1 MVKNQVR
8 ITDTTLGDAN
18 QSLWNGRLRLEDVLP
33 ILEKIDKVGFYSIDC
48 WGAEIFES
56 LLQNLKED
64 PWDRLKILKS
74 HFKETPISALIRGR
88 SLVGYKNYDD
98 ELIKKFIELSAKNG
112 IAIFR
117 VYDALNDIKN
127 LKLIVKVAKS
137 CGCLV
142 QGTLVYTESPV
153 HKMMDSIKISKEL
166 VEMGADSICIM
177 DENYFLTPDKT
188 YKIISALKQEIV
200 VPINL
205 HCHFINGIG
214 LLNYLKAIEA
224 NVDIID
230 AAFTPVSFGNSQP
243 SIESIYFA
251 LKDTDRQPSLNL
263 ELIEEISKE
272 IEGIRKLR
280 DFKKGT
286 TSVIH
291 NKSVQLNIPDH
302 IISDLISQLKD
313 KGEME
318 NLFNV
323 LEEIQ
328 SVREE
333 IGYPPL
339 ITPVGEIVGT
349 QAIIN
354 VMLDKRWEIIPDEMK
369 NYLIGDYGKIPGEV
383 IPNILI
389 RLEKEKKSL
398 KFDRIKSEQ
407 IDILK
412 SSYEKGK
419 EALAGLA
426 KSEEDIINYCIFPS
440 QTLNLLSYREKRPKK
455 LFKEEEIKK
464 VPVGIDSKKVKDLI
478 KIIEQVDLEEI
489 TIEEDG
495 MRISIRKT
503 QKEEIPP
510 ETLRPKEKARKIE
523 KEVEEEIHLI
533 KSPVVGTFFQA
544 SSPNEPPFVIKGQR
558 IEKGQTLCII
568 EAMKMMNKIES
579 DVDGIIK
586 ETFIEDGQYVEYD
599 QDLFKIQK
607 I

>member
-1 MVKNQVR
+1 MVKNQIR

-18 QSLWNGRLRLEDVLP
+18 QSLWNAQIKLEDVLP
-33 ILEKIDKVGFYSIDC
+33 TLEKIDKAGFYSIDC

-56 LLQNLKED
+56 LLQNLKEN
-64 PWDRLKILKS
+64 PWDRLKVLKS
-74 HFKETPISALIRGR
+74 HFKVTPISALIRGR
-88 SLVGYKNYDD
+88 SLVGYKYYDD

-112 IAIFR
+112 VAIFR
-117 VYDALNDIKN
+117 VYDTLNDIRN
-127 LKLIVKVAKS
+127 LKLIVKIAKS

-251 LKDTDRQPSLNL
+251 LKDTDRQPLLNL
-263 ELIEEISKE
+263 ELIEDISKE

-280 DFKKGT
+280 YLKRGT

-291 NKSVQLNIPDH
+291 NKSVQLNIPDR

-339 ITPVGEIVGT
+339 ITPIGEIVGT

-354 VMLDKRWEIIPDEMK
+354 VMLDKRWGIIPDEMK
-369 NYLIGDYGKIPGEV
+369 KYLIGDYGKIPGK
-383 IPNILI
+383 ISPNILRI
-389 RLEKEKKSL
+389 LEQEKKFVKPFKKEAL
-398 KFDRIKSEQ
+398 KK
-407 IDILK
+407 
-412 SSYEKGK
+412 SYEKSK

-426 KSEEDIINYCIFPS
+426 KNEEDIINYCLFPS
-440 QTLNLLSYREKRPKK
+440 QTLNLISQREEQPHKILEKKRV
-455 LFKEEEIKK
+455 ERI
-464 VPVGIDSKKVKDLI
+464 PVSIDFNKVKDLV
-478 KIIEQVDLEEI
+478 KIIEQADLDEI

-495 MRISIRKT
+495 KRISIRKT
-503 QKEEIPP
+503 VKEKISSEIL
-510 ETLRPKEKARKIE
+510 ELKEKAKKIKGE
-523 KEVEEEIHLI
+523 KEEEIHLI
-533 KSPVVGTFFQA
+533 KSPVVGTFFKA
-544 SSPNEPPFVIKGQR
+544 PSPNEPPFVIKGQR

-579 DVDGIIK
+579 DIEGILMEI
-586 ETFIEDGQYVEYD
+586 FIEDGHYVEYD